1 MNKLIIT
8 NIKIANYRSV
18 VNLDININEENRFI
32 SFCGANNVGKTNI
45 LNAMALY
52 FDKTIYIPEKDCPY
66 HKFYGTQGGNYQP
79 KITITFQDNSDKYQI
94 IKDWNLTKKQRKDSD
109 VLFHIYGKKN
119 KDKLTSSEASN
130 VIKKINFF
138 YLTSINISFPE
149 TIKYIMNSDIID
161 LETSRTRL
169 AGKKKEMK
177 EAIEKILGDL
187 QSLLDGLGSSISP
200 LLERYKEGWG
210 LAFDLPKEV
219 NTFRDLMIA
228 EVDFYIKDKSNSK
241 AIDAKGS
248 GLQRLCHILM
258 HFRIIDKL
266 NQKKES
272 VIVAIDEPDVYLHS
286 GLQKKLLEDINKY
299 IEKNQIFITT
309 HSPIFI
315 DTVKLSNVFLLDQKI
330 EEDVEF
336 ARGKRKTIENK
347 KFNVVSTELV
357 NFNESNGIS
366 RLKEYLGI
374 EDKDSLLFDK
384 YNLLVEGEED
394 KIYISKLMTHFKIEV
409 PNIISCNGANNITKY
424 LEFYESIAEKGNKN
438 KFIVILDD
446 DEKGRDIFRSIKKEK
461 YNNIIVEKKFIITY
475 SGYEAKKD
483 QNGYSSANIEI
494 EDFIKPEILCHLVN
508 KILPDKNLEKLS
520 KNDIKDISIN
530 IKKPAFRNNG
540 ILNLLE
546 NKKNELNPDSGQNIK
561 MCGSGVKGGMANLFN
576 RLDKELITL
585 IGNTDDN
592 NNEYIV
598 NFLNDISSKVK
609 NTLF

>member
-1 MNKLIIT
+1 
-8 NIKIANYRSV
+8 
-18 VNLDININEENRFI
+18 
-32 SFCGANNVGKTNI
+32 
-45 LNAMALY
+45 MALY
-52 FDKTIYIPEKDCPY
+52 FDKIIYTPKKDCPY

-79 KITITFQDNSDKYQI
+79 KIAITFQDDKDKYQI
-94 IKDWNLTKKQRKDSD
+94 TKDWNLTKKQRKDSD
-109 VLFHIYGKKN
+109 VLFKIYGKKN
-119 KDKLTSSEASN
+119 KAKLTFSDASN
-130 VIKKINFF
+130 IIKKINFF

-161 LETSRTRL
+161 LETGGSRL
-169 AGKKKEMK
+169 SGKKGKMK
-177 EAIEKILGDL
+177 EEIEKILSDL
-187 QSLLDGLGSSISP
+187 QELLDVLGSSISP

-266 NQKKES
+266 NKKKES

-424 LEFYESIAEKGNKN
+424 LEFYESIAEKSNKN

-446 DEKGRDIFRSIKKEK
+446 DEKGRDIFRSIKKER
-461 YNNIIVEKKFIITY
+461 YNNILVEKKFIITY
-475 SGYEAKKD
+475 SGYEAIKD
-483 QNGYSSANIEI
+483 QSGYSNANIEI

-508 KILPDKNLEKLS
+508 KILPDKNLKKLIQ
-520 KNDIKDISIN
+520 KRYQEI
-530 IKKPAFRNNG
+530 
-540 ILNLLE
+540 
-546 NKKNELNPDSGQNIK
+546 
-561 MCGSGVKGGMANLFN
+561 
-576 RLDKELITL
+576 
-585 IGNTDDN
+585 
-592 NNEYIV
+592 
-598 NFLNDISSKVK
+598 
-609 NTLF
+609 